1 MSETAVKQDV
11 APQNWNINRLD
22 ILERIFSCA
31 EWLEG
36 KAKQKRCVGMNKIT
50 AMRGAIYGYSIVLQG
65 LRDLE
70 IEDIIRR
77 LERLEKLA
85 GIVK

>member
-1 MSETAVKQDV
+1 MSETTVKQDI
-11 APQNWNINRLD
+11 APQNWNINRFD

-50 AMRGAIYGYSIVLQG
+50 AMRGAIYGYSIILQG

-70 IEDIIRR
+70 LENLKREIESIKKY
-77 LERLEKLA
+77 L
-85 GIVK
+85 GMV